1 MKPLRNIIII
11 IVLLLILGAFF
22 GPKLWK
28 SQYAL
33 PRQALAEQK
42 ANLESQIA
50 AGQNQIA
57 MMRRSIT
64 ENMNLYTRSF
74 PLQVNEAQ
82 LQYQIWLTQL
92 SEFCGFRDTQINVGN
107 SAVRNGLMNHYFRL
121 RGDCTAEQLYRF
133 LYEFYWTG
141 YLHRIG
147 SLDIQTKESSNLLSV
162 AFLIEGATMPKINP
176 NQPVPSQN
184 MLPGPPSFYR
194 RLASA
199 PWKAYQSMSRHNVFQ
214 YSLPGVDDADWTVL
228 AAMPTI
234 ESPDGKTTTQTHW
247 RVLTTGKT
255 LIVPLGGELS
265 VGTFVGT
272 VQDVVDDMIILK
284 QSNGYNWILGL
295 GDRLSNA
302 ACIPEIF

>member
-1 MKPLRNIIII
+1 
-11 IVLLLILGAFF
+11 
-22 GPKLWK
+22 
-28 SQYAL
+28 
-33 PRQALAEQK
+33 
-42 ANLESQIA
+42 
-50 AGQNQIA
+50 
-57 MMRRSIT
+57 
-64 ENMNLYTRSF
+64 
-74 PLQVNEAQ
+74 
-82 LQYQIWLTQL
+82 
-92 SEFCGFRDTQINVGN
+92 
-107 SAVRNGLMNHYFRL
+107 MNHYFRL
-121 RGDCTAEQLYRF
+121 RGTVTPNNFIGF

-141 YLHRIG
+141 YLCIESAR
-147 SLDIQTKESSNLLSV
+147 SNIQTKEFLEP
-162 AFLIEGATMPKINP
+162 AFRRVPHRRGDDAQ
-176 NQPVPSQN
+176 NQSEPARTEPEYASRPAIV
-184 MLPGPPSFYR
+184 LR
-194 RLASA
+194 RLAFGFLG
-199 PWKAYQSMSRHNVFQ
+199 KRIKSMSRHNVFQ